1 MGELETS
8 LTQKSMILRQ
18 STTHTIPE
26 AIIESSGWPK
36 SEILQYRLNMV
47 SPVAQGYA
55 EKGLTRFIVAFS
67 GDFLVEV
74 TTAATSSDS
83 ENESDSEGIEID
95 EGFLA
100 VGSSNPHS
108 STLDPL
114 FQAQPLSE
122 IQGDHP
128 GDHVLYLN
136 VSDFGRVGLLNGD
149 WVR

>member
-1 MGELETS
+1 MPAV
-8 LTQKSMILRQ
+8 IV
-18 STTHTIPE
+18 
-26 AIIESSGWPK
+26 ESSGW
-36 SEILQYRLNMV
+36 SERKILQYRLNMV

-67 GDFLVEV
+67 GALPAEHN
-74 TTAATSSDS
+74 TTTSSDS
-83 ENESDSEGIEID
+83 DNESDSEGIEID

-114 FQAQPLSE
+114 FQARPLPE
-122 IQGDHP
+122 VHGEHP

-136 VSDFGRVGLLNGD
+136 VFDFGRVGLLNGD
-149 WVR
+149 WVRWTLMITNASQKC